1 MRLYDA
7 LPTSVEYG
15 GKAYKLR
22 PAWPN
27 VLAAMD
33 VLEDENLPDV
43 EQVGCALDLLIAGQ
57 HPVDSGLLQAA
68 IKTLVPSKEKSN
80 EPPVMDFEQDC
91 ELIYAAF
98 WQTYGINLNKCRNMH
113 WCEFFALLKGLPE
126 GTRFAD
132 VVGVRQTPMPKPT
145 KDNAEYRARLSRMK
159 AKYALKKHGL
169 SVQDGLTS
177 MFNSLKSMAKGGG

>member
-15 GKAYKLR
+15 GKTYKLR

-27 VLAAMD
+27 VLAAVD
-33 VLEDENLPDV
+33 VLEDEKLSD
-43 EQVGCALDLLIAGQ
+43 EAQLECALDLLISGQ
-57 HPVDSGLLQAA
+57 HPVDSGLLQAVFA
-68 IKTLVPSKEKSN
+68 ALFPDQAKSS

-91 ELIYAAF
+91 ELIFAAF
-98 WQTYGINLNKCRNMH
+98 WQTYGINLNKRRDMH

-132 VVGVRQTPMPKPT
+132 IIGIRQTPLPAPT
-145 KDNAEYRARLSRMK
+145 KDNGQYRAKLARMK
-159 AKYALKKHGL
+159 AKYALKNTRATAKDGL
-169 SVQDGLTS
+169 SS
-177 MFNSLKSMAKGGG
+177 MFDALKSIAERR

>member
-15 GKAYKLR
+15 GKVYKLR
-22 PAWPN
+22 SAWPN

-33 VLEDENLPDV
+33 VLEDEKLSDEAQLDCV
-43 EQVGCALDLLIAGQ
+43 LDLLIAGQ
-57 HPVDSGLLQAA
+57 HPVDSGLLQSAFSVLLPDQA
-68 IKTLVPSKEKSN
+68 KSG

-98 WQTYGINLNKCRNMH
+98 WQTYGINLNERRDMH

-132 VVGVRQTPMPKPT
+132 VIGIRQMPLPAPT
-145 KDNAEYRARLSRMK
+145 KDNGQYRAKLARMK
-159 AKYALKKHGL
+159 AKYALKKTRA
-169 SVQDGLTS
+169 SAMDGLAS
-177 MFNSLKSMAKGGG
+177 MFDALASVAGRR